1 MRRSFSIVNST
12 VSGKWRR
19 VTPPA
24 IKPGRY
30 LMDSETEHGFIVSV
44 ISCEFS
50 KSSVLVTTFSDV
62 SNKVQC
68 HDFGNYEVSTRE
80 GLIKTEIEGC
90 RERRSPC
97 TYYRGPAYFLDKEEF
112 QAMTQ
117 PKWGE
122 FMRSFNRQPDEF
134 IRFADSDKKKV
145 VRGFRDW
152 LKQKGYS

>member
-1 MRRSFSIVNST
+1 MKSA

-19 VTPPA
+19 VTPPV

-30 LMDSETEHGFIVSV
+30 LIDSETERGFSVNV

-50 KSSVLVTTFSDV
+50 KSDVIVTTFSDL

-68 HDFGNYEVSTRE
+68 HNFGNYEEEVSTRE
-80 GLIKTEIEGC
+80 GPIKTDIEGC
-90 RERRSPC
+90 RERRKLCP
-97 TYYRGPAYFLDKEEF
+97 YYRGPAYILDKEGF
-112 QAMTQ
+112 LAMTH

-134 IRFADSDKKKV
+134 IHFADSDKKKV